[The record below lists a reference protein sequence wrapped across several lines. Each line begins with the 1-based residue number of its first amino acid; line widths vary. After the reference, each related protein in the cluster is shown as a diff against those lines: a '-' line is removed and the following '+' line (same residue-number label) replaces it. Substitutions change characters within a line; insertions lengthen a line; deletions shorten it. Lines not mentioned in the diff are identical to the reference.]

1 MTERT
6 ESMNSK
12 LWTAAT
18 AALATAVGCVHAQTI
33 SEDFECAY
41 AFVDLGTPAA
51 VPGSLGGIKFLQG
64 DPNTLLIGGSANSS
78 IAQIYSVPVL
88 RNGEGQITGLG
99 EGTVFAPAPN
109 IDGGLDYAPGGVLFY
124 SRYSMN
130 RIGQILPGQT
140 ETARDDSLSDLGFTS
155 SVGAFTF
162 VPEGFNGAGRLK
174 VAPFN
179 SSVWHDATVTPDGN
193 GTFDISPPTNSIF
206 IGGGPE
212 GIVYVERGAPQFP
225 NESVL
230 VSEYSAGRIVAYE
243 TDNNGDPVVE
253 TRRVF
258 MTGVSGAEGGT
269 RDPVTGDFLFST
281 FGGGNRVLLVSGFN
295 VDCFV
300 NFNGDCAVNV
310 LDVVSFIAEWNN
322 QGEFSDFNE
331 DGLVNILDVVAFITL
346 WSQGC
351 GF

>member
-1 MTERT
+1 MKHSTTSIR
-6 ESMNSK
+6 
-12 LWTAAT
+12 
-18 AALATAVGCVHAQTI
+18 AALAMSLITGATVAHAQ
-33 SEDFECAY
+33 SVAPEFECAY
-41 AFVDLGTPAA
+41 AVADLGTPAG
-51 VPGSLGGIKFLQG
+51 VPGPLGGLVFQAD
-64 DPNTLLIGGSANSS
+64 DPNTLLIGGLANSGG
-78 IAQIYSVPVL
+78 AQIYAVPVIRAGDGSITGFGTMSVP
-88 RNGEGQITGLG
+88 
-99 EGTVFAPAPN
+99 FAPSPN
-109 IDGGLDYAPGGVLFY
+109 IDGGLDYGPGGVLFY
-124 SRYSMN
+124 SRYSSN
-130 RIGQILPGQT
+130 RVGQIRPGET
-140 ETARDDSLSDLGFTS
+140 ETARDDDLNALGFTS
-155 SVGAFTF
+155 SVGAFAF
-162 VPEGFNGAGRLK
+162 VPEGFNGAGRFK

-179 SSVWHDATVTPDGN
+179 SSVWHDATVSPDGN
-193 GTFDISPPTNSIF
+193 GTFSISAPTNSIF

-225 NESVL
+225 SESVL
-230 VSEYSAGRIVAYE
+230 VSEYSAGRIVAYQ
-243 TDNNGDPVVE
+243 TDANGDPVVE

-310 LDVVSFIAEWNN
+310 LDVVAYIAEWNA
-322 QGEFSDFNE
+322 QGQFADFNE